1 MRTILHLFISFLL
14 GLITLQ
20 AQQGFDIRDSTF
32 LDHFCHYGI
41 EMPKGYVLCY
51 GQPSSFTYPYTDKIL
66 LLDKEGIQ
74 ATEID
79 FLPDEEFRILNI
91 TPWLQEG
98 EWLAD
103 VEIKHSDTLFERCLK
118 IINEDFEVIREHCF
132 EFPSFSDG
140 FAFNIIEDKYVFIF
154 NIHFST
160 SGNNAIGIFSE
171 EDGIQIE
178 HVRDGN
184 LNFPT
189 SVINSSVGPYYWLI
203 TRNGLI
209 LLSKDLQT
217 YGISPINLSRHGTLQ
232 RISNTTFAAFGTAV
246 SIFWSG
252 PFEGFH
258 RDNILYL
265 LDEERDTIVARDT
278 IAGLPETVE
287 DKGHNFPPYVRSLD
301 FNGEYLF
308 TSTNYQM
315 DVSALFQ
322 SKRPREVHVVKH
334 DTMLHRQWRVILG
347 GDVNTMV
354 YGIFATEDGGCLI
367 YGLRKTHGAIPQ
379 NYPYVVKLDADG
391 LITSTTPE
399 PKRPDPAVTLYG
411 NPSSHLRFY
420 IQDMPGWKGK
430 LYINDLSGRLLK
442 VADVR
447 SGMVE
452 ADTRSWVTGMYIV
465 QIVDSENRLIHSFKW
480 VKK

>member
-1 MRTILHLFISFLL
+1 ML
-14 GLITLQ
+14 GLTTLH

-32 LDHFCHYGI
+32 LDHLCHYGI
-41 EMPKGYVLCY
+41 EMPKGYILCY
-51 GQPSSFTYPYTDKIL
+51 GKPSSYTYPYTDKIL
-66 LLDKEGIQ
+66 LLDKEGAH

-79 FLPDEEFRILNI
+79 FLPDAEYRILNI

-103 VEIKHSDTLFERCLK
+103 VEIKHSDTLFDRCLK
-118 IINEDFEVIREHCF
+118 IINEDFEVLREYCF
-132 EFPSFSDG
+132 EMPAISDG
-140 FAFNIIEDKYVFIF
+140 FAFNVIDDKYVFIF
-154 NIHFST
+154 NVNFRT
-160 SGNNAIGIFSE
+160 FGNIVIGLFSE
-171 EDGIQIE
+171 EDGIQL
-178 HVRDGN
+178 VSTRDAHF
-184 LNFPT
+184 NFPT
-189 SVINSSVGPYYWLI
+189 SVINSS
-203 TRNGLI
+203 NGQSYII
-209 LLSKDLQT
+209 LAYPGLVFLNKNIET
-217 YGISPINLSRHGTLQ
+217 YGISPLNLNVHGSLQ
-232 RISNTTFAAFGTAV
+232 RISTSTFAGFGIAYTL
-246 SIFWSG
+246 IPSG

-265 LDEERDTIVARDT
+265 LDEEKDTIVARDT

-287 DKGHNFPPYVRSLD
+287 DKGYNFPPYVRCLD

-334 DTMLHRQWRVILG
+334 DTLLNRQWRVILG

-442 VADVR
+442 AADVR

-452 ADTRSWVTGMYIV
+452 ADTGSWMTGMYIV